1 MNKSL
6 LVICFVIVA
15 VALAQDSSRKSRLFE
30 ERIRTQDR
38 TTAAPATVDHP
49 EHPEE
54 GHYEPENKKP
64 DHTESP
70 KTLDSGVIGSMD
82 TLKSLARVQ
91 RDQAETF
98 RLWASQF
105 QVFKTDVMAFMEQTS
120 NVLQKNDKKIKTLQ
134 RVVRKIATDIDE

>member
-1 MNKSL
+1 MNKSF
-6 LVICFVIVA
+6 LVTCFVIVV
-15 VALAQDSSRKSRLFE
+15 VALAQDPSRQSRLFK

-38 TTAAPATVDHP
+38 TTAAPATEDHL
-49 EHPEE
+49 EHSEE
-54 GHYEPENKKP
+54 DHNEPENKKP
-64 DHTESP
+64 DLTESS
-70 KTLDSGVIGSMD
+70 KTLDSGVIGSID

-105 QVFKTDVMAFMEQTS
+105 QVFKTDVMTFMEQTS